1 MRLRTAATWLAAL
14 ALALALGGRL
24 GAGAPAAGPAGTA
37 GVHDRVVRVVD
48 GDTVQLARTG
58 RARLIGVDTPE
69 VHGRTECFGPAAS
82 RFARRRLGGRAVLVR
97 GDAEAR
103 DRYGRRLVYLF
114 LDGRLF
120 NAELVRRGYATTLA
134 IRPNTR
140 HAGRLAAEEERA
152 RTRRAGLWSACSA
165 SL

>member
-1 MRLRTAATWLAAL
+1 MRPRTVVPWLAAL
-14 ALALALGGRL
+14 AVALVVGGKVDVGSL
-24 GAGAPAAGPAGTA
+24 AAGPEGAA
-37 GVHDRVVRVVD
+37 GVRDRVVRVVD

-69 VHGRTECFGPAAS
+69 VHGGRECFGAAAS

-97 GDAEAR
+97 GDAEAQ

-120 NAELVRRGYATTLA
+120 NAELVRRGYATA
-134 IRPNTR
+134 RSIRPNIR
-140 HAGRLAAEEERA
+140 HAERLAAEQRRA
-152 RTRRAGLWSACSA
+152 RSRRAGLWSACSA
-165 SL
+165 RF

>member
-1 MRLRTAATWLAAL
+1 MRPRTVVTWLVLLAVAL
-14 ALALALGGRL
+14 VVGGRL
-24 GAGAPAAGPAGTA
+24 DPRSLAAGPEHAEA
-37 GVHDRVVRVVD
+37 VQDRVVRVVD

-69 VHGRTECFGPAAS
+69 VHGKRECFGPAAS
-82 RFARRRLGGRAVLVR
+82 RFARRRLRGRAVVER
-97 GDAEAR
+97 GDVEPR

-120 NAELVRRGYATTLA
+120 NAELVREGYATALE

-140 HAGRLAAEEERA
+140 HAARLAAEERRA
-152 RTRRAGLWSACSA
+152 RARGAGLWSACSA

>member
-1 MRLRTAATWLAAL
+1 MRPRTAAIWLAAL
-14 ALALALGGRL
+14 ALALVLGGRV
-24 GAGAPAAGPAGTA
+24 GAGGPATGPAGAA
-37 GVHDRVVRVVD
+37 GREDRVVRVVD

-69 VHGRTECFGPAAS
+69 VHGRPECFGTEAS
-82 RFARRRLGGRAVLVR
+82 RFARRRLGGRTVLVR

-120 NAELVRRGYATTLA
+120 NAELVRRGYARTLS

-140 HAGRLAAEEERA
+140 HAERLAAEERRA
-152 RTRRAGLWSACSA
+152 RGARAGLWNACPA
-165 SL
+165 RF

>member
-1 MRLRTAATWLAAL
+1 MRLRTVSLWLAAL
-14 ALALALGGRL
+14 VLAVLLGGRL
-24 GAGAPAAGPAGTA
+24 GSGAPAANPAGA
-37 GVHDRVVRVVD
+37 AADRVVRVVD
-48 GDTVQLARTG
+48 GDTVQLARGG

-69 VHGRTECFGPAAS
+69 VHGRRECFGAQAS
-82 RFARRRLGGRAVLVR
+82 RFARGRLDGRAVAVR
-97 GDAEAR
+97 GDVEAR

-120 NAELVRRGYATTLA
+120 NAELVRRGYATSLA

-140 HAGRLAAEEERA
+140 HAARLAAEERRA
-152 RTRRAGLWSACSA
+152 RARRAGLWSACSA